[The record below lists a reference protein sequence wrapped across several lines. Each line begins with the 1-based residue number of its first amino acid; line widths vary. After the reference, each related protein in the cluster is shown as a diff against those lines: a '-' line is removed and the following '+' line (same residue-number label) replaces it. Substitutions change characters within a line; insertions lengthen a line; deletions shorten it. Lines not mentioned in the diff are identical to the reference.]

1 MLTLTKDRALALAM
15 LAITGILLAETRNIA
30 PPTSWQPYGSALF
43 PRILLGIIAILSLLL
58 LVRTFLAP
66 SAKLLKGEPK
76 RLRRSPTAW
85 VKHTPAA
92 WIKHNSTVLSLFGLF
107 GLYTLLL
114 PLIGYLPATLAF
126 LMSSLAL
133 LLGIDTR
140 RKWIINLAVSCSI
153 APLVY
158 VIFRFVLN
166 VWLP

>member
-15 LAITGILLAETRNIA
+15 LAMTGILLAETRNIA

-43 PRILLGIIAILSLLL
+43 PQILLGIIAVLSLLL
-58 LVRTFLAP
+58 LLRTFFVPPADRK
-66 SAKLLKGEPK
+66 AEPV
-76 RLRRSPTAW
+76 RPRRSL
-85 VKHTPAA
+85 AA
-92 WIKHNSTVLSLFGLF
+92 WTRHNGTVLSLFGLF
-107 GLYTLLL
+107 GLYALLL
-114 PLIGYLPATLAF
+114 PLLGYLPATLAF
-126 LMSSLAL
+126 LLTSLAL

-140 RKWIINLAVSCSI
+140 RKWIINLAVSCTI

>member
-15 LAITGILLAETRNIA
+15 LVITGILMAETRNIA

-43 PRILLGIIAILSLLL
+43 PQILLGIIAVLSLLL
-58 LVRTFLAP
+58 LLRTWLVSQDVASSEP
-66 SAKLLKGEPK
+66 SRP
-76 RLRRSPTAW
+76 RRSLTEW
-85 VKHTPAA
+85 VR
-92 WIKHNSTVLSLFGLF
+92 HNATVLSLFGLF
-107 GLYTLLL
+107 GLYALLL
-114 PLIGYLPATLAF
+114 PLIGYLIATLAF
-126 LMSSLAL
+126 LMASLAL

-140 RKWIINLAVSCSI
+140 RKWLINLVVSCTI

>member
-1 MLTLTKDRALALAM
+1 MFTLTKDRSLALALLAM
-15 LAITGILLAETRNIA
+15 SGILLAETRNIP

-43 PRILLGIIAILSLLL
+43 PQILLGIIAVLSLLL
-58 LVRTFLAP
+58 LLRTFFVRADHAAESDRP
-66 SAKLLKGEPK
+66 
-76 RLRRSPTAW
+76 RRSL
-85 VKHTPAA
+85 AA

-107 GLYTLLL
+107 GLYALLL

-126 LMSSLAL
+126 LVASLAL

-140 RKWIINLAVSCSI
+140 RKWIINLAVSCTL

-158 VIFRFVLN
+158 VTFRFGLN

>member
-15 LAITGILLAETRNIA
+15 LAISGILLAETRNIA

-43 PRILLGIIAILSLLL
+43 PQILLGIIVVLSLLML
-58 LVRTFLAP
+58 LRSFLVP
-66 SAKLLKGEPK
+66 SEAAKDESNRP
-76 RLRRSPTAW
+76 RRSPAEW
-85 VKHTPAA
+85 VR
-92 WIKHNSTVLSLFGLF
+92 HNAIVLSLFGLF
-107 GLYTLLL
+107 GLYALLL
-114 PLIGYLPATLAF
+114 PLIGYLPATLGF
-126 LMSSLAL
+126 LVTSLAL

-140 RKWIINLAVSCSI
+140 RKWIINLTVSCTI